1 MVGGAL
7 YSVGG
12 YYLPFVVLGSA
23 LFVTAILTICILPKH
38 PMDVDFNDSARK
50 YTYTFCFFFLK
61 NIID

>member
-50 YTYTFCFFFLK
+50 YILIHFVFFF
-61 NIID
+61 